1 MKKSFLLLLF
11 PLILIKIDAQKPELI
26 LPVGHILHASD
37 AIYSPDERFVLTA
50 SRSDNTAKLW
60 ESVSGKL
67 FRTFYSM
74 NGFTSLSFSPDG
86 QTIMMTTDYTDVTL
100 WETLTG
106 KLLHTLRERDFV
118 NSASFNSHGDLAMTS
133 TNHEIK
139 IWDTKSGKL
148 VQSLSYTSKISL
160 PAFLS
165 NENLVFYVSGNSG
178 RMWNRSE
185 NTSRQLFNKS
195 EYIFSCKFI
204 DNETKILVGGLKHVE
219 LYDRNTG
226 VILSSCRKRICS

>member
-26 LPVGHILHASD
+26 LPVGHILSD
-37 AIYSPDERFVLTA
+37 
-50 SRSDNTAKLW
+50 
-60 ESVSGKL
+60 
-67 FRTFYSM
+67 
-74 NGFTSLSFSPDG
+74 
-86 QTIMMTTDYTDVTL
+86 
-100 WETLTG
+100 
-106 KLLHTLRERDFV
+106 
-118 NSASFNSHGDLAMTS
+118 
-133 TNHEIK
+133 
-139 IWDTKSGKL
+139 
-148 VQSLSYTSKISL
+148 TSKISL

-204 DNETKILVGGLKHVE
+204 DSETKILVGGL
-219 LYDRNTG
+219 RQF
-226 VILSSCRKRICS
+226 C